1 MSATSPPPPT
11 SIASAASPSKS
22 AKRSAARRA
31 LASALSLVALGL
43 GLEACADNQDASRKC
58 AQQGVSTGE
67 ACKACC
73 KREGASGYTYID
85 DRCACVGDRK

>member
-1 MSATSPPPPT
+1 MRPTSPANGT
-11 SIASAASPSKS
+11 R
-22 AKRSAARRA
+22 RSAARGVLA
-31 LASALSLVALGL
+31 LALSLGALALALG
-43 GLEACADNQDASRKC
+43 ACADNQDASRRC